1 MASSIST
8 KIVWGILF
16 GLFIF
21 GMISAFQ
28 VLGQE
33 KLKERWQEDPKAT
46 GLGFVAFSLGLG
58 SSTPVWCLIEHE
70 EKCNLEIPY
79 PDNTDLLGL
88 FIFAILALTVIK
100 TTNLKNN
107 YLFAIPVFLMFLI
120 SGWILWK
127 IVMYYLF
134 LWGAGQIGLS
144 YIEASQVRQAVII
157 EGAKIGLPLLI
168 LTLFTFVAG
177 LKLLPRKWN

>member
-1 MASSIST
+1 MISSIFN
-8 KIVWGILF
+8 KVAWGILI

-21 GMISAFQ
+21 GMISTFQ

-33 KLKERWQEDPKAT
+33 KLKEKWQEDPKAT

-58 SSTPVWCLIEHE
+58 SSTPVICLIEHE

-88 FIFAILALTVIK
+88 FIFSILAITIIK

-107 YLFAIPVFLMFLI
+107 YFLAIPVFLIFLF

-127 IVMYYLF
+127 IAMYYTF

-144 YIEASQVRQAVII
+144 YAEASQIRQNVII
-157 EGAKIGLPLLI
+157 EGGKIGLPLLV

-177 LKLLPRKWN
+177 LKLLPRRWN